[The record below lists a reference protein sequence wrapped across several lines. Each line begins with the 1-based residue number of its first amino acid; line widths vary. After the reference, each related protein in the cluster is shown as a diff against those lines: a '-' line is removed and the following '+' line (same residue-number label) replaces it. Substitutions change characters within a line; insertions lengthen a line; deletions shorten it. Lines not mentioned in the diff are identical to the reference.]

1 MIAPASRASTTTCR
15 AASTL
20 RRTSSLSVAPAPLA
34 ISTTSSI
41 RSEPPNPTDADAITS
56 RVLHRTRSVACAIRF
71 RASSVTTVMLRRG
84 ADPRI
89 PEELFTARLLLR
101 RWRSSD
107 LDALAEIFARREVW
121 EFPFGRGLTREETE
135 YRLNRYL
142 EAWEHDGFGKYAV
155 EIRGTGS
162 LIGYVGLELVT
173 WFHEIEGEV
182 EIGWRVDPGYW
193 GDGYATEA
201 SLASLQVGFDHVG
214 RLDERIG
221 VRAVSETVEP
231 RFDKVLEVRVVER
244 EGFEELIRSRT
255 AVADDPCSARGSSTR
270 TRAR

>member
-1 MIAPASRASTTTCR
+1 
-15 AASTL
+15 
-20 RRTSSLSVAPAPLA
+20 
-34 ISTTSSI
+34 
-41 RSEPPNPTDADAITS
+41 
-56 RVLHRTRSVACAIRF
+56 
-71 RASSVTTVMLRRG
+71 MLRRV

-135 YRLNRYL
+135 HRLNRYL

-155 EIRGTGS
+155 EMRGTGS

-201 SLASLQVGFDHVG
+201 SLASLQVGFDHL
-214 RLDERIG
+214 RLDRIVAVVEPANVASSRLAEQIG
-221 VRAVSETVEP
+221 LRAVRETVEP

-244 EGFEELIRSRT
+244 EGFEELIRWRT